1 MKRNDFP
8 FVATYK
14 SSLSPEACVAGI
26 LSAPHEYDVDFA
38 AKAFYEAEAVSESR
52 LLVTFTGGQF
62 ERAHRTQYRVDF
74 EAESEQTLITFH
86 FLHETLNA
94 PPATQLS
101 WIDSFMSQ
109 KAQAERVQWER
120 YHFDPPGVEKYY
132 EQSHTLEKVLLAIAV
147 SVFVIL
153 WLICMRT

>member
-14 SSLSPEACVAGI
+14 SSLPPEACIAGI
-26 LSAPHEYDVDFA
+26 LSAPHQYDVEFA
-38 AKAFYEAEAVSESR
+38 GKAFYEAEVVSESR

-86 FLHETLNA
+86 FLHETLDS

-101 WIDSFMSQ
+101 RIDSFMNQ
-109 KAQAERVQWER
+109 KALAERVQWER
-120 YHFDPPGVEKYY
+120 DHVDPPGVEKYY
-132 EQSHTLEKVLLAIAV
+132 AQSYTLEKVLVAIGV

-153 WLICMRT
+153 WLLCMRT